1 LLKISLFSYAL
12 LLGAVW
18 LFYPQFTAISKDNV
32 WSSVAYWA
40 TVSAG
45 KTGTLVIVAAT
56 SLLYAINQP
65 SAREK
70 VKIFVQ
76 SFLVIGGLLTAFALV
91 NEHLVKPVAK
101 LSRPSHSYMVSHT
114 NAGTNMDSVYAL
126 EQGEREAFFRE
137 LIDADSMSYKSIDK
151 RILDHWVE
159 ESGYSF
165 PSGHSFNAFLL
176 AGILSFS
183 AYRLS
188 GKKTRLLSL
197 IPLFWA
203 ALVGLS
209 RVALGAHTP
218 LDVSVGA
225 GVGLL
230 LSHTLLGFSITR
242 NLLTPKGQS
251 I

>member
-1 LLKISLFSYAL
+1 M
-12 LLGAVW
+12 W

-65 SAREK
+65 SAWEK

-114 NAGTNMDSVYAL
+114 NVGTNMDSVYAL
-126 EQGEREAFFRE
+126 EQREREAFFRE
-137 LIDADSMSYKSIDK
+137 LINADSTSYKSIDR

-188 GKKTRLLSL
+188 GKKTRLLAI
-197 IPLFWA
+197 IPLLWA